1 MEAAIFGL
9 LGVALGAV
17 LTLFREWWFQ
27 SRKDRKD
34 AEYLAVV
41 VSCALDTYAARCADV
56 VADDGLSYGQ
66 PDEDGYHRVQVDAP
80 VFTPDTLNVE
90 WKSLPAKLMYR
101 ILDLP
106 NQATEASHKV
116 DGAFEYAATPPD
128 FGEGF
133 EERHMQYA
141 SLGLQA
147 AELAKELRKRTGLP
161 QRAYD
166 QWNPIEFMS
175 ERKAEIFARRAERER
190 RHVAPNLPAA
200 LSSART
206 DA

>member
-9 LGVALGAV
+9 VGVALGAV
-17 LTLFREWWFQ
+17 LTLIREWWFQ

-41 VSCALDTYAARCADV
+41 VSCELDTYAARCADV

-66 PDEDGYHRVQVDAP
+66 TDEDGYHRIQVCAP
-80 VFTPDTLNVE
+80 MFVPNEMKVE

-106 NQATEASHKV
+106 NRATEASHRV
-116 DGAFEYAATPPD
+116 NDAFEYAATPPD
-128 FGEGF
+128 FDEGF
-133 EERHMQYA
+133 EERHLQYA
-141 SLGLQA
+141 TLGLEA
-147 AELAKELRKRTGLP
+147 AALAKVLRNREGLP
-161 QRAYD
+161 QKEYD
-166 QWNPIEFMS
+166 EWNPMEFMS
-175 ERKAEIFARRAERER
+175 KRKREIAARREERAR
-190 RHVAPNLPAA
+190 RHQMPSLP
-200 LSSART
+200 SSAST